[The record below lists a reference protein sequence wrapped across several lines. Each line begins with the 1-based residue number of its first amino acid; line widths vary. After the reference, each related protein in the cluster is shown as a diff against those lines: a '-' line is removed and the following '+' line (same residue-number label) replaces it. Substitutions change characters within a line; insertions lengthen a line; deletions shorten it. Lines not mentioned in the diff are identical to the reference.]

1 MLTAAA
7 IKEAVENGDIVIDD
21 FSEERLN
28 PNSYNL
34 RLSPKLLRY
43 TSNTLDMFQNNPTEE
58 ITITDHGYILR
69 PGEFY
74 LGSTIEGTYTP
85 KHIPC
90 IDGRS
95 SIARLGIFVHVTAG
109 FGDIGFDG
117 TWTLEIFV
125 IHPLRIYPYDEIG
138 QVSFETVTGDASYQY
153 NGRYNHQKDVTES
166 RFYQNKLGEY
176 KDDE

>member
-7 IKEAVENGDIVIDD
+7 IMSAVENKEIVISD
-21 FSEERLN
+21 FSTERLN

-43 TSNTLDMFQNNPTEE
+43 TSHNLDMFKENPVEE
-58 ITITDHGYILR
+58 IEISKDGYLLR
-69 PGEFY
+69 PDEFY
-74 LGSTIEGTYTP
+74 LGSTIESTYTP

-109 FGDIGFDG
+109 FGDIGFNG
-117 TWTLEIFV
+117 RWTLESIRK
-125 IHPLRIYPYDEIG
+125 LRSLRSTLKIRKELFFPNIPTT
-138 QVSFETVTGDASYQY
+138 VSI
-153 NGRYNHQKDVTES
+153 RML
-166 RFYQNKLGEY
+166 RM
-176 KDDE
+176 

>member
-7 IKEAVENGDIVIDD
+7 IMSAVENEEIVISD
-21 FSEERLN
+21 FSTERLN

-43 TSNTLDMFQNNPTEE
+43 TSHNLDMFKENPVEE
-58 ITITDHGYILR
+58 IEISKDGYLLR
-69 PGEFY
+69 PDEFY
-74 LGSTIEGTYTP
+74 LGSTIESTYTP

-109 FGDIGFDG
+109 FGDIGFNG
-117 TWTLEIFV
+117 RWTLEIV
-125 IHPLRIYPYDEIG
+125 VAKPIVIYPEIEIA
-138 QVSFETVTGDASYQY
+138 QIYFENPEGIILPEYTY
-153 NGRYNHQKDVTES
+153 NGK
-166 RFYQNKLGEY
+166 YQNAEDVMASKMYIERN
-176 KDDE
+176 K